1 MTEETPTWGQRGEK
15 ARAGLPGPVCPHCP
29 ALGCAEESDDIP
41 SCSGDPDEVSETVSN
56 LSEDLDFPDY
66 ERSESSIP
74 SDSRTLYALCVGNAS
89 RELRDRLVCGVSEQ
103 EVKELDSNGRNG
115 LMISC
120 YEGFVDIVNTLD
132 KCPGID
138 INHQDHD
145 GNTALMIAAQAGHAT
160 IVSHLLNYYS
170 GAELEMRDG
179 RGFTALMKAAIQ
191 GRAECVA
198 ALIMA
203 GADVEAVDVYR
214 GKTAREWA
222 LLTGRYETSLRIKRL
237 LQRPCPDQLM
247 DTYVPEWPELK
258 EMVAIR
264 SRREKILQRLC
275 SFFTL
280 KFPCGPEDNG
290 AMDQLVRMTT
300 SLASPFL
307 TTGCC
312 TVSPGTPPQVGKRC
326 QAVPDILLNTSSLH
340 TAKDGK
346 VEWEEKEPLNGG
358 ISHCES
364 EKIIGTETGA
374 GERRAS
380 AWSAQPRGVT
390 SFPSS
395 RTKQRNSIVPTDC
408 VPQIFLV
415 KASPPTCRREKEKRQ
430 RKTKNRQLLQLP
442 KWKYKELKEEKK
454 KAEALRKK

>member
-145 GNTALMIAAQAGHAT
+145 GNTALMIAAQAG
-160 IVSHLLNYYS
+160 
-170 GAELEMRDG
+170 
-179 RGFTALMKAAIQ
+179 
-191 GRAECVA
+191 
-198 ALIMA
+198 
-203 GADVEAVDVYR
+203 ADVEAVDVYR

-280 KFPCGPEDNG
+280 NFPCGPEDNG

-364 EKIIGTETGA
+364 EQIIGTETGA

-454 KAEALRKK
+454 KAEALREEMREKEKERKERKGK

>member
-280 KFPCGPEDNG
+280 NFPCGPEDNG

-340 TAKDGK
+340 T
-346 VEWEEKEPLNGG
+346 
-358 ISHCES
+358 
-364 EKIIGTETGA
+364 
-374 GERRAS
+374 
-380 AWSAQPRGVT
+380 PRGVT

-454 KAEALRKK
+454 KAEALREEMREKEKERKERKGK